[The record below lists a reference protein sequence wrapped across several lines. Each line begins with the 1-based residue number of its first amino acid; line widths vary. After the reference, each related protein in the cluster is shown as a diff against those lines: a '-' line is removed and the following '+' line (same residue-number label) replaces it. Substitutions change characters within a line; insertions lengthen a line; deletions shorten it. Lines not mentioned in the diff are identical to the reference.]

1 MFKVDMDAI
10 REAAIE
16 TWLTANPA
24 NRADRAD
31 RADRA
36 GAKNPGA
43 PHTRQMVSQVATL
56 AVSQTEKRPTDPVV
70 IALLEAAM
78 RACDYW
84 GDSPAARVQ
93 MVADVCS
100 TPQHHRQELLEHFL
114 IAYGQ
119 AK

>member
-24 NRADRAD
+24 NRADLT
-31 RADRA
+31 

-43 PHTRQMVSQVATL
+43 PHTRKMVSQVATL

-84 GDSPAARVQ
+84 GDSPAARAQ
-93 MVADVCS
+93 MVAEICG

-114 IAYGQ
+114 VAYG
-119 AK
+119 KSK

>member
-16 TWLTANPA
+16 TWLTANRA
-24 NRADRAD
+24 NRADLT
-31 RADRA
+31 
-36 GAKNPGA
+36 GAKSPGA
-43 PHTRQMVSQVATL
+43 PPTRQMVSQLATL
-56 AVSQTEKRPTDPVV
+56 AISQSEKRPTDPVV

-84 GDSPAARVQ
+84 GDSQAARVE
-93 MVADVCS
+93 MIADVKA
-100 TPQHHRQELLEHFL
+100 TQHHLRQDLLEHFL
-114 IAYGQ
+114 CAYGK

>member
-24 NRADRAD
+24 NRAELTD
-31 RADRA
+31 
-36 GAKNPGA
+36 AKNPGA

-84 GDSPAARVQ
+84 GDSPAARAQ
-93 MVADVCS
+93 MVADIRALR
-100 TPQHHRQELLEHFL
+100 HHQRQGWLEHFL
-114 IAYGQ
+114 AVYGNT
-119 AK
+119 KG

>member
-24 NRADRAD
+24 NRADLTS
-31 RADRA
+31 
-36 GAKNPGA
+36 AKYPGA
-43 PHTRQMVSQVATL
+43 QPTRQMVSQLATL
-56 AVSQTEKRPTDPVV
+56 AISQSEKRPTDPVV

-84 GDSPAARVQ
+84 GDSPTARAQ
-93 MVADVCS
+93 MVADICG
-100 TPQHHRQELLEHFL
+100 TPQHHHQELLEHFL
-114 IAYGQ
+114 SAYGQ

>member
-10 REAAIE
+10 RDAAIE

-24 NRADRAD
+24 NLT
-31 RADRA
+31 
-36 GAKNPGA
+36 GGKEPGA
-43 PHTRQMVSQVATL
+43 TPTRQMVSQLATL

-84 GDSPAARVQ
+84 GDSPAARAQ
-93 MVADVCS
+93 MVADICG
-100 TPQHHRQELLEHFL
+100 TPQHHHQELLEHFL
-114 IAYGQ
+114 TAYIQ

>member
-24 NRADRAD
+24 IRADLT
-31 RADRA
+31 
-36 GAKNPGA
+36 GAIGA

-56 AVSQTEKRPTDPVV
+56 AISQTEKRPTDPVV

-84 GDSPAARVQ
+84 GDSPAARTQ
-93 MVADVCS
+93 MVADIRALR
-100 TPQHHRQELLEHFL
+100 HHQRQGWLDHFL
-114 IAYGQ
+114 AVYG
-119 AK
+119 KTKG

>member
-24 NRADRAD
+24 NRADLT
-31 RADRA
+31 

-56 AVSQTEKRPTDPVV
+56 AVSQTEKCPTDSVD

-84 GDSPAARVQ
+84 GDSPAARAQ
-93 MVADVCS
+93 MVADVCG

>member
-24 NRADRAD
+24 NRADLT
-31 RADRA
+31 

-70 IALLEAAM
+70 IAVLEAAM
-78 RACDYW
+78 RACAYW
-84 GDSPAARVQ
+84 GDSPAARAQ
-93 MVADVCS
+93 MVADVCGA
-100 TPQHHRQELLEHFL
+100 PHHHHQELLEHFL

>member
-16 TWLTANPA
+16 TWLTANPTNPTNPA
-24 NRADRAD
+24 NRADLTS
-31 RADRA
+31 
-36 GAKNPGA
+36 AKYPGA
-43 PHTRQMVSQVATL
+43 QPTRQIVSQVATL
-56 AVSQTEKRPTDPVV
+56 AFSQTEKGPTDPVV

-78 RACDYW
+78 RACDSW
-84 GDSPAARVQ
+84 GDSPAARAQ
-93 MVADVCS
+93 MVADVCGA
-100 TPQHHRQELLEHFL
+100 PHHHHQELLEHFL

>member
-24 NRADRAD
+24 NRADLTS
-31 RADRA
+31 
-36 GAKNPGA
+36 AKYPGA
-43 PHTRQMVSQVATL
+43 QPTRQMVSQLATL
-56 AVSQTEKRPTDPVV
+56 AISQSEKRPTDPVV

-84 GDSPAARVQ
+84 GDSPASRAQ
-93 MVADVCS
+93 MVADICD
-100 TPQHHRQELLEHFL
+100 TPQHHYQELLGHFL

>member
-24 NRADRAD
+24 NRADLT
-31 RADRA
+31 

-56 AVSQTEKRPTDPVV
+56 AASQIEKCSTDPINCPPGSRDARLRLLGRQPSGKSSDCGRRMWYTPSSPPG
-70 IALLEAAM
+70 IAGALPYCL
-78 RACDYW
+78 RSSQVRGLNGY
-84 GDSPAARVQ
+84 
-93 MVADVCS
+93 
-100 TPQHHRQELLEHFL
+100 
-114 IAYGQ
+114 
-119 AK
+119 

>member
-24 NRADRAD
+24 NHADLT
-31 RADRA
+31 
-36 GAKNPGA
+36 GAKFPGA
-43 PHTRQMVSQVATL
+43 PRKTHMISRVATL
-56 AVSQTEKRPTDPVV
+56 AINQSEKWPTDPVV

-84 GDSPAARVQ
+84 GDSPAARAQ
-93 MVADVCS
+93 MVADIRAL
-100 TPQHHRQELLEHFL
+100 QHHQRQGWLEHFL
-114 IAYGQ
+114 AVYG
-119 AK
+119 KTKG

>member
-24 NRADRAD
+24 NPANRADLTGVR
-31 RADRA
+31 
-36 GAKNPGA
+36 NPESM
-43 PHTRQMVSQVATL
+43 PTMKMVSQLATL

-84 GDSPAARVQ
+84 GDSPAARAQ
-93 MVADVCS
+93 MDADVCG